1 MIRSGPCRNVKPFPW
16 RSVTMCCAGVLLSF
30 PLMKCPEGASPFSGH
45 CSLFPSPLY
54 RGSSGPAYWH
64 FSFPSRKRPEIRLCV
79 IGKLNCLSLLFV
91 INSIQ
96 THDSRWW
103 VLTLYYCSPTFLE
116 LAQDKCLRVIS
127 YIPLQFSAHLPPHQL
142 FFCSLII
149 LLRAFG
155 IWSKRNLSLEYVS
168 HITYYKSCQFITL
181 PTRFCDEPERTHRA
195 ENRTWTLITL
205 NFSFILEIFF
215 CWIKCEWAVC
225 F

>member
-1 MIRSGPCRNVKPFPW
+1 MTICGPCRNVKPLPW
-16 RSVTMCCAGVLLSF
+16 RSVIMCCAGGLLSF

-96 THDSRWW
+96 TGDGRCW
-103 VLTLYYCSPTFLE
+103 VLTLYYCSPTFLK
-116 LAQDKCLRVIS
+116 LAQDKCLRVIP
-127 YIPLQFSAHLPPHQL
+127 YIPLQFSTRLPPPQL

-155 IWSKRNLSLEYVS
+155 IWSKKKSVTGVCVTHYVLQILPIYNFANQILWQTRKDSSCRKQDSNLDNL
-168 HITYYKSCQFITL
+168 K
-181 PTRFCDEPERTHRA
+181 
-195 ENRTWTLITL
+195 
-205 NFSFILEIFF
+205 FSFPFWKSF
-215 CWIKCEWAVC
+215 SVG
-225 F
+225 